1 MSPQHPLCRAIE
13 PDLLSV
19 AAGEAGSAAAGRVD
33 AHVAACGLCRDE
45 LAHYRALEGMM
56 GTLRRAPLADDDA
69 TLARAQLASRLS
81 DLRSR
86 MVGFGIFPSPL
97 GRILIGRSEQGVAL
111 VQYLPADGS
120 LSAHVRRLLGEDAVE
135 DRAATEELRAEL
147 VEYLEGRRA
156 RLDWPLDLR
165 RMRSDFQ
172 RRVLEATAALPY
184 GAVTSYA
191 GIAARIGAPSA
202 VRPVAQALRWNPL
215 PIVIPCHRVIGG
227 SGALTG
233 YAGRRVE
240 LKQRLLA
247 VEGVKMVAAR
257 NDFKVDREAMYTMVT
272 GDQRV
277 LRADLR
283 LAPVDVA
290 VHAHAV
296 RHAGGR
302 RGRRLRALHQLP
314 ARSASAPRLAR
325 PRRLL
330 RRFTPSRLPVSQRV
344 REDRTM
350 TWETMNRETETTIMI
365 ALIPIPGG
373 VDLCSTLSR
382 RVQRR
387 REERVARQIALT
399 DAIHRELGAVA
410 APDVTRSLTRRVD
423 GLGAAA
429 APSRGHGRAPSRAS
443 PRTSSAGSTGRT
455 RRGCAWS

>member
-19 AAGEAGSAAAGRVD
+19 AAGEAGSTAAGRVE
-33 AHVAACGLCRDE
+33 AHLATCGLCRAE
-45 LAHYRALEGMM
+45 LTHYRTLEGMM
-56 GTLRRAPLADDDA
+56 ATLRRAPLPDDDA

-111 VQYLPADGS
+111 VEYLPADGS

-135 DRAATEELRAEL
+135 DRAATEGLRAEL
-147 VEYLEGRRA
+147 VEYLEGGRA

-202 VRPVAQALRWNPL
+202 VRAVAQALRWNPL

-247 VEGVKMVAAR
+247 VEGVKTVAAR

-272 GDQRV
+272 GDNEYCVPTCGSLLSRSMSA
-277 LRADLR
+277 LTLFGTREGAEAAGFAPCTSCRPDLH
-283 LAPVDVA
+283 P
-290 VHAHAV
+290 
-296 RHAGGR
+296 
-302 RGRRLRALHQLP
+302 LP
-314 ARSASAPRLAR
+314 A
-325 PRRLL
+325 
-330 RRFTPSRLPVSQRV
+330 
-344 REDRTM
+344 
-350 TWETMNRETETTIMI
+350 
-365 ALIPIPGG
+365 
-373 VDLCSTLSR
+373 
-382 RVQRR
+382 
-387 REERVARQIALT
+387 
-399 DAIHRELGAVA
+399 
-410 APDVTRSLTRRVD
+410 
-423 GLGAAA
+423 
-429 APSRGHGRAPSRAS
+429 
-443 PRTSSAGSTGRT
+443 
-455 RRGCAWS
+455 

>member
-19 AAGEAGSAAAGRVD
+19 AAGEAGPAAAGRVE
-33 AHVAACGLCRDE
+33 AHVAGCGLCRDE

-56 GTLRRAPLADDDA
+56 ATLRRAPLPDDDA

-135 DRAATEELRAEL
+135 DRAATEGLRAEL

-202 VRPVAQALRWNPL
+202 VAPGRAGAALEPAPDRHPVPSGHRRLRRAHRLRGPARGAQAAPARGRGREDGRGAKRLQGGPRGH
-215 PIVIPCHRVIGG
+215 VHHGHR
-227 SGALTG
+227 
-233 YAGRRVE
+233 R
-240 LKQRLLA
+240 
-247 VEGVKMVAAR
+247 
-257 NDFKVDREAMYTMVT
+257 
-272 GDQRV
+272 QRV

-283 LAPVDVA
+283 LAPVPVA
-290 VHAHAV
+290 CPRSRCSA
-296 RHAGGR
+296 
-302 RGRRLRALHQLP
+302 RGK
-314 ARSASAPRLAR
+314 APRPPASR
-325 PRRLL
+325 PAPAAGPICIRSRPSPPRRSPP
-330 RRFTPSRLPVSQRV
+330 FHTVPPPVSHHAKEDTQR
-344 REDRTM
+344 
-350 TWETMNRETETTIMI
+350 
-365 ALIPIPGG
+365 
-373 VDLCSTLSR
+373 
-382 RVQRR
+382 
-387 REERVARQIALT
+387 
-399 DAIHRELGAVA
+399 
-410 APDVTRSLTRRVD
+410 
-423 GLGAAA
+423 
-429 APSRGHGRAPSRAS
+429 
-443 PRTSSAGSTGRT
+443 
-455 RRGCAWS
+455 

>member
-1 MSPQHPLCRAIE
+1 
-13 PDLLSV
+13 
-19 AAGEAGSAAAGRVD
+19 
-33 AHVAACGLCRDE
+33 
-45 LAHYRALEGMM
+45 
-56 GTLRRAPLADDDA
+56 
-69 TLARAQLASRLS
+69 
-81 DLRSR
+81 

-120 LSAHVRRLLGEDAVE
+120 LPAHVRRLLGEDAVE
-135 DRAATEELRAEL
+135 DRAATEGLRAEL

-215 PIVIPCHRVIGG
+215 PIVIPCHRVIGS

-247 VEGVKMVAAR
+247 VEGVKTVAAR
-257 NDFKVDREAMYTMVT
+257 ARLQGGPRGHVHHGHRR
-272 GDQRV
+272 QRV

-283 LAPVDVA
+283 LAPVPVA
-290 VHAHAV
+290 VRAHAV
-296 RHAGGR
+296 RHARGR

-314 ARSASAPRLAR
+314 ARSASAPRLTR
-325 PRRLL
+325 PRRPPP
-330 RRFTPSRLPVSQRV
+330 FHTVPLPVSQ
-344 REDRTM
+344 
-350 TWETMNRETETTIMI
+350 
-365 ALIPIPGG
+365 
-373 VDLCSTLSR
+373 
-382 RVQRR
+382 Q
-387 REERVARQIALT
+387 
-399 DAIHRELGAVA
+399 
-410 APDVTRSLTRRVD
+410 
-423 GLGAAA
+423 
-429 APSRGHGRAPSRAS
+429 
-443 PRTSSAGSTGRT
+443 
-455 RRGCAWS
+455 